1 MEMVEAQAT
10 GGAKE
15 IENRTYSVCK
25 TTKLNSHWCLLFVI
39 FKFELD
45 SHDRLLLV
53 SLLYT
58 QSTTEAD
65 GSQLFLLLHMLV

>member
-1 MEMVEAQAT
+1 MVGAQAT
-10 GGAKE
+10 GVAKE
-15 IENRTYSVCK
+15 IENRTYSVGK

-39 FKFELD
+39 FQFEQD
-45 SHDRLLLV
+45 GYYRLLLV
-53 SLLYT
+53 PLLDT